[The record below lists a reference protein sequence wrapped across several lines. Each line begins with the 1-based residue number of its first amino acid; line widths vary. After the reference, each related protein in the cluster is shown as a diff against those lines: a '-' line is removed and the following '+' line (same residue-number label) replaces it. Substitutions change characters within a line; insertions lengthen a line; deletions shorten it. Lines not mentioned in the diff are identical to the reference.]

1 VRLQGLLRVL
11 ALSLRL
17 AVYGPGDYVCRKGD
31 IGREMYFV
39 SRGRL
44 VVLADDR
51 KIFATLS
58 DGDYFGEVTS
68 TTATRCCF
76 VVVVKHMSE
85 LDGGIID
92 LVDRRRSS
100 LSRSE
105 RPPFSN

>member
-1 VRLQGLLRVL
+1 
-11 ALSLRL
+11 
-17 AVYGPGDYVCRKGD
+17 
-31 IGREMYFV
+31 MYFV

-76 VVVVKHMSE
+76 VVVVVVVKYHANTYR
-85 LDGGIID
+85 L
-92 LVDRRRSS
+92 
-100 LSRSE
+100 
-105 RPPFSN
+105 

>member
-1 VRLQGLLRVL
+1 
-11 ALSLRL
+11 
-17 AVYGPGDYVCRKGD
+17 
-31 IGREMYFV
+31 MYFV

-76 VVVVKHMSE
+76 VVVVVVKYHANTYR
-85 LDGGIID
+85 L
-92 LVDRRRSS
+92 
-100 LSRSE
+100 
-105 RPPFSN
+105 

>member
-1 VRLQGLLRVL
+1 
-11 ALSLRL
+11 
-17 AVYGPGDYVCRKGD
+17 
-31 IGREMYFV
+31 M

-76 VVVVKHMSE
+76 VVVVVKYHANTYRLYRLSAQA
-85 LDGGIID
+85 
-92 LVDRRRSS
+92 VDTAS
-100 LSRSE
+100 LKRVKCHCHGYRCLRIY
-105 RPPFSN
+105 RPTKD